1 MAYSSLPNPLP
12 LSDAG
17 PVLLACQRPV
27 DLIVPPDQETLIAR
41 LREAVVSGAYDL
53 ERIAGALAQ
62 AAHSLT
68 NCDGAAVAL
77 RRQAGVIC
85 FGRSGEVAP
94 PIGTPLSAQ
103 SGISGECLRGSV
115 IIRCDDT
122 QLDSRVD
129 AEVCMQLGI
138 RAIAA
143 VPLRGDGQT
152 IGILETFSGSP
163 GSFTEEHI
171 RLLRRL
177 GELVESAN
185 RRAPG
190 NERDLTAD
198 NERVKRPEVE
208 DANVSDTVAE
218 IKSEAKGSGHR
229 YQLIAAGAVLLFFF
243 AGWMVSARFQPQA
256 AVPAANANVE
266 AVRPATPASAPPQI
280 AKPSPERPA
289 ARNAT
294 ARPAAKSAQAERA
307 PASSLPAN

>member
-1 MAYSSLPNPLP
+1 
-12 LSDAG
+12 
-17 PVLLACQRPV
+17 
-27 DLIVPPDQETLIAR
+27 
-41 LREAVVSGAYDL
+41 
-53 ERIAGALAQ
+53 
-62 AAHSLT
+62 
-68 NCDGAAVAL
+68 
-77 RRQAGVIC
+77 
-85 FGRSGEVAP
+85 
-94 PIGTPLSAQ
+94 
-103 SGISGECLRGSV
+103 
-115 IIRCDDT
+115 
-122 QLDSRVD
+122 
-129 AEVCMQLGI
+129 
-138 RAIAA
+138 
-143 VPLRGDGQT
+143 
-152 IGILETFSGSP
+152 
-163 GSFTEEHI
+163 
-171 RLLRRL
+171 
-177 GELVESAN
+177 
-185 RRAPG
+185 
-190 NERDLTAD
+190 LTAD